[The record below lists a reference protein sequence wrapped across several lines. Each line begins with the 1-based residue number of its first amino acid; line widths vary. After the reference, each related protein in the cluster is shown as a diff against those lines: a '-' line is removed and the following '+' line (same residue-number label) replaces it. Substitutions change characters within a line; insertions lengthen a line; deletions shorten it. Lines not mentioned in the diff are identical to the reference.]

1 MGDGVVEHRTPGTYA
16 HVHAASG
23 AFDRFFDALSAGVP
37 PSGAAPHRDACRFRR

>member
-23 AFDRFFDALSAGVP
+23 AFDRFLDALSAGVP